1 MRSEPRQSPDAILR
15 NKFRMFLCENHYY
28 ITNNSSRSSDRQS
41 RPWMCSVHYSSDF
54 ETIRQT
60 YFEVKSPFID
70 FQCKQKYET
79 LQFSHR
85 INAKISIVY
94 FEGQGL
100 TLFLANK
107 DSKIFANCLRKLGP
121 WILWG
126 DIWRKTIFVYFCK
139 RIDVDRR
146 YNPSSL

>member
-1 MRSEPRQSPDAILR
+1 MQSKPRQSPDAILR

-100 TLFLANK
+100 TLFQQTRIAKYLRIVYG
-107 DSKIFANCLRKLGP
+107 SLVREFSGEIFEGRQFLC
-121 WILWG
+121 
-126 DIWRKTIFVYFCK
+126 TFV
-139 RIDVDRR
+139 
-146 YNPSSL
+146 